1 MVSTISWS
9 LFGVQGLIGG
19 ALGSG
24 YKAIID
30 SYANGFRYANASSTN
45 FNPGYQMLIAV
56 ISAGIG
62 LGFGIIAGLIIY
74 PFSGHRSK
82 DHFSDRTYWISDNGI
97 SYPRKDEDR
106 KAAQPSPSP
115 APVPKPEPAKDT
127 VPGKILPK

>member
-1 MVSTISWS
+1 M
-9 LFGVQGLIGG
+9 QGLIGG

-30 SYANGFRYANASSTN
+30 GYPNGFSYSTNSTN
-45 FNPGYQMLIAV
+45 FYPGYQMLIAV

-97 SYPRKDEDR
+97 SYPRKDEDK

-115 APVPKPEPAKDT
+115 LPDKPQPKKDT
-127 VPGKILPK
+127 VPGKIQPKQP